1 MEQRERFSSRLGFI
15 LISAGCAI
23 GLGNVWRFPYI
34 TGQYGGG
41 VFVLIYLFFLI
52 AMGLPV
58 VVMEFAMGRAS
69 QKSITKSYDELEP
82 KGTKW
87 HIHKY
92 FAFAGNYLLMM
103 FYTTVGGW
111 MLAYFVKI
119 LKGDFVGADSNKIA
133 QIFSDLTSNR
143 NEMIFWMVLISVLGL
158 LVCSLGLEKGVEKI
172 TKPMMLCLFG
182 ILLVLIIR
190 AVTLPNAAEG
200 LSFYLKPDI
209 SKVKEAGLG
218 QVLFAAMGQSFFT
231 LSIGIGS
238 LSIFGSYLGKERSL
252 TGEAVNVMVLDTA
265 VAIMSGLIIFPAC
278 FAFGI
283 NPGEGPGLVFVTL
296 PNVFNAMAGGRFWG
310 TLFFLFMT
318 FAAFSTVI
326 AVFQNIIACAR
337 DLWGWSLKKS
347 ILINGGLLIVLSLPC
362 ILGMTDWLPAC
373 GQILGTQANGSIRD
387 IQWLE
392 DFIVSNNL
400 LPLGAVVYLLFCTTR
415 YGWGW
420 KNFVEE
426 ANTGEGMKF
435 WTTKA
440 YRIYLTF
447 ILPIVILYITA
458 QAYIALFK

>member
-1 MEQRERFSSRLGFI
+1 MENREKFSSRLGFI

-92 FAFAGNYLLMM
+92 LAFAGNYLLMM
-103 FYTTVGGW
+103 FYTTVAGW
-111 MLAYFVKI
+111 MLAYFFKMI
-119 LKGDFVGADSNKIA
+119 KGDFVGADAQKIG
-133 QIFSDLTSNR
+133 QIFTDLTSNR

-158 LVCSLGLEKGVEKI
+158 IVCSFGLEKGVEKI

-182 ILLVLIIR
+182 VLIVLIIR
-190 AVTLPNAAEG
+190 AVTLPNAMEG
-200 LSFYLKPDI
+200 LEFYLKPDV
-209 SKVKEAGLG
+209 SKIKEAGLG
-218 QVLFAAMGQSFFT
+218 EVLFAAMGQSFFT

-252 TGEAVNVMVLDTA
+252 TGEAISVMALDTT

-296 PNVFNAMAGGRFWG
+296 PNVFNSMAGSRIWG

-337 DLWGWSLKKS
+337 DLWGWTLKKS
-347 ILINGGLLIVLSLPC
+347 VFVNGILLLVLALPC
-362 ILGMTDWLPAC
+362 VLGMTDWSGFTIA
-373 GQILGTQANGSIRD
+373 GKSIMD
-387 IQWLE
+387 IE
-392 DFIVSNNL
+392 DFLVSNNL
-400 LPLGAVVYLLFCTTR
+400 LPLGSVVFLLFCTTR

-420 KNFVEE
+420 DNFLKE
-426 ANTGEGMKF
+426 ANAGSGIKF
-435 WTTKA
+435 PAFKA
-440 YRIYLTF
+440 YRFYLTF
-447 ILPIVILYITA
+447 ILPLVILYITV
-458 QAYIALFK
+458 QAYTVMF

>member
-1 MEQRERFSSRLGFI
+1 MENREKFSSRLGFI

-82 KGTKW
+82 KGPKW
-87 HIHKY
+87 HLHKY
-92 FAFAGNYLLMM
+92 LAFAGNYILMM
-103 FYTTVGGW
+103 FYTTVAGW
-111 MLAYFVKI
+111 MLAYFFKMI
-119 LKGDFVGADSNKIA
+119 KGEFVGADSQKIG
-133 QIFSDLTSNR
+133 QIFSDLTGNR
-143 NEMIFWMVLISVLGL
+143 NEMIFWMVVITLLGL
-158 LVCSLGLEKGVEKI
+158 LVCSFGLEKGVEKI

-182 ILLVLIIR
+182 VLIVLIVR
-190 AVTLPNAAEG
+190 AVTLPNAMEG
-200 LSFYLKPDI
+200 LEFYLKPDV

-218 QVLFAAMGQSFFT
+218 EVLFAAMGQSFFT

-252 TGEAVNVMVLDTA
+252 TGEAISVMTLDTA

-296 PNVFNAMAGGRFWG
+296 PNVFNSMAGSRIWG

-337 DLWGWSLKKS
+337 DLWGWTLKKS
-347 ILINGGLLIVLSLPC
+347 VIINGILLLVLSLPC
-362 ILGMTDWLPAC
+362 VLGMTDWASFTVA
-373 GQILGTQANGSIRD
+373 GKSIMD
-387 IQWLE
+387 ME

-400 LPLGAVVYLLFCTTR
+400 LPLGSMVFLLFCTTR

-420 KNFVEE
+420 DNFLKE
-426 ANTGEGMKF
+426 ANAGEGMKF
-435 WTTKA
+435 LSSKA
-440 YRIYLTF
+440 YRFYLTF
-447 ILPIVILYITA
+447 VLPIVILYITV
-458 QAYIALFK
+458 QAYVMMFQ

>member
-1 MEQRERFSSRLGFI
+1 MENREKFSSRLGFI

-34 TGQYGGG
+34 TGKYGGG
-41 VFVLIYLFFLI
+41 VFVLIYLFFLL

-69 QKSITKSYDELEP
+69 QKSITKSYDVLEP

-111 MLAYFVKI
+111 MVAYFYKMLRGEFI
-119 LKGDFVGADSNKIA
+119 GADSDKIA
-133 QIFSDLTSNR
+133 QIFADLTSNR
-143 NEMIFWMVLISVLGL
+143 NEMILWMVVISVLGL
-158 LVCSLGLEKGVEKI
+158 LVCSVGLQKGVEKV

-182 ILLVLIIR
+182 IMIVLIVR
-190 AVTLPNAAEG
+190 SMSLPNAMEG
-200 LSFYLKPDI
+200 LSFYLKPDF

-218 QVLFAAMGQSFFT
+218 EVFYAAMGQSFFT

-238 LSIFGSYLGKERSL
+238 LSIFGSYIGKERSL
-252 TGEAVNVMVLDTA
+252 TGEAISVMALDTA
-265 VAIMSGLIIFPAC
+265 VAIMAGLIIFPAC
-278 FAFGI
+278 FAFGV

-296 PNVFNAMAGGRFWG
+296 PNIFNEMAGGRIWG
-310 TLFFLFMT
+310 SLFFLFMT

-337 DLWGWSLKKS
+337 DLWGWSLKKATW
-347 ILINGGLLIVLSLPC
+347 INGVLLIVLSLPC
-362 ILGMTDWLPAC
+362 VLGMTDWSAFKV
-373 GQILGTQANGSIRD
+373 LGMD
-387 IQWLE
+387 IQGLE

-400 LPLGAVVYLLFCTTR
+400 LPLGALLYILFCTSR

-420 KNFVEE
+420 KNFLEE
-426 ANTGEGMKF
+426 ANAGEGMKF
-435 WTTKA
+435 PASKV
-440 YRIYLTF
+440 YRFYLTY
-447 ILPIVILYITA
+447 ILPLVIIFIMIM
-458 QAYIALFK
+458 AYVTLLK

>member
-1 MEQRERFSSRLGFI
+1 MEKREKFSSRLGFI

-34 TGQYGGG
+34 TGKYGGG

-58 VVMEFAMGRAS
+58 VVMEFATGRAS
-69 QKSITKSYDELEP
+69 QKSITKSYDVLEP

-92 FAFAGNYLLMM
+92 FAFAGNFLLMM
-103 FYTTVGGW
+103 FYTTVAGW
-111 MLAYFVKI
+111 MLAYFYKM
-119 LKGDFVGADSNKIA
+119 LTGEFVGADSAKIG
-133 QIFSDLTSNR
+133 QIFGELTTNR
-143 NEMIFWMVLISVLGL
+143 NEMIFWMILISVLGL
-158 LVCSLGLEKGVEKI
+158 LVCSLGLVKGVEKI
-172 TKPMMLCLFG
+172 TKPMMLCLFV
-182 ILLVLIIR
+182 ILLVLIVR
-190 AVTLPNAAEG
+190 SVTLPNAMEG
-200 LSFYLKPDI
+200 LSFYLKPDV
-209 SKVKEAGLG
+209 SKIKEAGLG
-218 QVLFAAMGQSFFT
+218 EVLFAAMGQAFFT

-238 LSIFGSYLGKERSL
+238 LSIFGSYLNKERAL
-252 TGEAVNVMVLDTA
+252 TGEAISVMVLDTA

-296 PNVFNAMAGGRFWG
+296 PNVFNSMAGSRVWG

-337 DLWGWSLKKS
+337 DLWGWSLKRS
-347 ILINGGLLIVLSLPC
+347 TLINGVLLLVLSLPC
-362 ILGMTDWLPAC
+362 ILGMTDWSNVT
-373 GQILGTQANGSIRD
+373 ILGKSIMD
-387 IQWLE
+387 FE

-400 LPLGAVVYLLFCTTR
+400 LPLGAVVFLLFCTTK

-420 KNFVEE
+420 KNFLEE
-426 ANTGEGMKF
+426 ANAGKGMKF
-435 WTTKA
+435 PAYKA
-440 YRIYLTF
+440 YRFYLTF
-447 ILPIVILYITA
+447 VLPVVILYLTV
-458 QAYIALFK
+458 QAYVVMF